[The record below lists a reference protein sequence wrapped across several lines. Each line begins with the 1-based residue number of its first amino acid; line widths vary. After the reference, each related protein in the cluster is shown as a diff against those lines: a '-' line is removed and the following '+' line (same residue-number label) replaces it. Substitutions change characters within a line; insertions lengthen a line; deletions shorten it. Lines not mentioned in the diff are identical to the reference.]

1 MYRII
6 ADIDLSDPAAS
17 LGDKAADITHVHLI
31 QPIGS
36 TTGLYAV
43 ITRTKHEAVLI
54 RRGQMGLDSEEGL
67 KALESFRRWLKMQG
81 IPIAL
86 AGLNFSNIETYDDIL
101 ASRQFTVT
109 CFVTD
114 FSDPGFATRFQ
125 EWLGNRPVTTR
136 LTQVKPP
143 RTTA

>member
-6 ADIDLSDPAAS
+6 TDIDLSDPTAS
-17 LGDKAADITHVHLI
+17 LGDKAADVTHVHLV

-36 TTGLYAV
+36 TTGLYAI
-43 ITRTKHEAVLI
+43 ITRKNHEAVLI
-54 RRGQMGLDSEEGL
+54 RRGAMGLDSDDGL
-67 KALESFRRWLKMQG
+67 KALESFRRWLKMQE
-81 IPIAL
+81 IPVQL
-86 AGLNFSNIETYDDIL
+86 AHLYFANIETYDEIL

-114 FSDPGFATRFQ
+114 FSDPGFAARFQ

-136 LTQVKPP
+136 LSQHLL
-143 RTTA
+143 RG